1 MESDKKRAGRKLKS
15 ANQAEILRS
24 TQRDNDFVSNLS
36 EKISD
41 LLTRFKGY
49 RSLLHFMQSDIP
61 ARFVYFVL
69 TSGMGNQTLG
79 EEYTGIVQADLDARK
94 VPSLS
99 ARILAAILEC
109 FGEQAFLR
117 ILLRLQASINH
128 PHSELTPAAVAFFN
142 SLLSKLRAAV
152 PLLILAHRGL
162 FYIFGRYYSL
172 GKRIAGV
179 DYAKIYGKRPTD
191 GISWGLRLLGVAT
204 LVQFL
209 LRLFQKDHRLEE
221 NSDFNEIELSTST
234 KCQLCLEKLPTTA
247 TPCGHLFCWNCLAE
261 WLRTRARCP
270 LCREHVLPSRIVHL
284 MNI

>member
-1 MESDKKRAGRKLKS
+1 MDEGKRVGRKLKS
-15 ANQAEILRS
+15 ANQAEILRAS
-24 TQRDNDFVSNLS
+24 QRDNDFVSNLS
-36 EKISD
+36 EKLSD

-49 RSLLHFMQSDIP
+49 RSLLHFMQSDVP
-61 ARFVYFVL
+61 ARFIYFVL

-99 ARILAAILEC
+99 ARILAAVLEC

-117 ILLRLQASINH
+117 ILERLQTSINH
-128 PHSELTPAAVAFFN
+128 PHSELTPAAVTFLNNF
-142 SLLSKLRAAV
+142 LSKLRALV

-172 GKRIAGV
+172 GKRLAGV
-179 DYAKIYGKRPTD
+179 DYAKIYGRRPTD

-204 LVQFL
+204 LAQFL
-209 LRLFQKDHRLEE
+209 LRLFQKDRLEDSSE
-221 NSDFNEIELSTST
+221 MKEIESSTSA
-234 KCQLCLEKLPTTA
+234 KCQLCLEKIPTTA
-247 TPCGHLFCWNCLAE
+247 TPCGHLFCWICLAE
-261 WLRTRARCP
+261 WLRTRPRCP